1 VITLLRGEVA
11 ARHPDHVVVV
21 CGGVGYRVA
30 VSAQTLREV
39 PTVPEPVALHTHLIM
54 RDDLMHLYGFASE
67 LERNLFLM
75 LISVPSVGPKV
86 ALAVLSGSPA
96 RELLA
101 ALAAGDTSR
110 FEAAPGVGRRTAQRI
125 VAELREKAGVP
136 PVQDG
141 PISVSRGDDPRRLAR
156 EGLVQLGIAPA
167 EADGLLEHASGE
179 TPEELIAHA
188 LRAGPVGGGRADR

>member
-1 VITLLRGEVA
+1 MITLLRGEVA

>member
-1 VITLLRGEVA
+1 VA

-21 CGGVGYRVA
+21 CAGVGYRLA

-39 PTVPEPVALHTHLIM
+39 PAVPEVVALHTHLIL
-54 RDDLMHLYGFASE
+54 RDDGIHLYGFASE
-67 LERNLFLM
+67 LERDLFLM

-96 RELLA
+96 REILA
-101 ALAAGDTSR
+101 ALAAGDASR

-136 PVQDG
+136 PAEDG
-141 PISVSRGDDPRRLAR
+141 PITVSRGDDPRTLAR
-156 EGLVQLGIAPA
+156 DGLVQLGITPA
-167 EADGLLEHASGE
+167 EADALLERASGE

-188 LRAGPVGGGRADR
+188 LRAGPVGGSRAGS

>member
-1 VITLLRGEVA
+1 VIALVRGEVA
-11 ARHPDHVVVV
+11 ARHPDHVIVV
-21 CGGVGYRVA
+21 CAGVGYRLA

-39 PTVPEPVALHTHLIM
+39 PPVPEVVALHTHLIL
-54 RDDLMHLYGFASE
+54 RDDGIHLYGFASE
-67 LERNLFLM
+67 LERDLFLM

-96 RELLA
+96 RAILA
-101 ALAAGDTSR
+101 ALTAGDASR

-136 PVQDG
+136 PAEDG
-141 PISVSRGDDPRRLAR
+141 TITVSRGDDPRTLAR
-156 EGLVQLGIAPA
+156 DGLVELGIAPA
-167 EADGLLEHASGE
+167 EADALLVGASGE

-188 LRAGPVGGGRADR
+188 LRAGPVGSPRAGS